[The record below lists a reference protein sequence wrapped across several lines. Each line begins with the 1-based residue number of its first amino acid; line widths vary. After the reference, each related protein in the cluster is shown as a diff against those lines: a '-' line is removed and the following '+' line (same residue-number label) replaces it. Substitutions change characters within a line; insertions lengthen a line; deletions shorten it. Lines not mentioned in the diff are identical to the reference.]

1 MTDWYYHLPG
11 QGRIGPLAA
20 DDVREAYRSGRI
32 RRDTLA
38 WRAGA
43 REWQPLDRFSEDLSL
58 DGLAVEPPPAPEMLP
73 PAPPVSGFE
82 PTGFEPRDRGP
93 SERTA
98 FEPASNASPYAPPRA
113 VLGEV
118 DAGYRPAAAG
128 EVVYA
133 GFWKRFAALMIDA
146 LVVTVAYYVVIFVG
160 ILAMGISAA
169 AAMQGGGGANAGAIG
184 AVLAIVYLAYPVIS
198 GLYYIGFESS
208 STQATLG
215 KMAVGIKV
223 TDARGERLG
232 RSHALGRWAAHLLC
246 YVTFY
251 IGYLMAAFTDRKR
264 GLHDMAAGTLV
275 VDRWAYTAHPDR
287 QQRGLG
293 VVALV
298 VLILGGLAMVAYVGI
313 LMAIAIPAYQDYV
326 SRAAGVG

>member
-1 MTDWYYHLPG
+1 MSDWYYHLPG
-11 QGRIGPLAA
+11 QGRVGPLAA
-20 DDVREAYRSGRI
+20 DDVREAYRTGRI

-73 PAPPVSGFE
+73 PVPPVSGFE
-82 PTGFEPRDRGP
+82 AV
-93 SERTA
+93 ERASPERAA
-98 FEPASNASPYAPPRA
+98 FETASNASPYASPYAPPRA
-113 VLGEV
+113 VLSEV

-146 LVVTVAYYVVIFVG
+146 LVVTVVYYVVIFVG
-160 ILAMGISAA
+160 VLAMGISAA

-232 RSHALGRWAAHLLC
+232 RSHALGRWASHLLC
-246 YVTFY
+246 YITLY

-293 VVALV
+293 VVAIV
-298 VLILGGLAMVAYVGI
+298 VLILGGLAMVAYMGI
-313 LMAIAIPAYQDYV
+313 MMAIAIPAYQDYV
-326 SRAAGVG
+326 QRAAGVG

>member
-1 MTDWYYHLPG
+1 MSDWYYHLPG
-11 QGRIGPLAA
+11 QGRVGPLAA
-20 DDVREAYRSGRI
+20 DDVREAYRAGRI

-58 DGLAVEPPPAPEMLP
+58 DGLAVEPAPEMLP
-73 PAPPVSGFE
+73 PVPPVSGFE
-82 PTGFEPRDRGP
+82 PADRPGSDRTG
-93 SERTA
+93 
-98 FEPASNASPYAPPRA
+98 FEPASNAPAYASPYAPPRA
-113 VLGEV
+113 ALNEV

-146 LVVTVAYYVVIFVG
+146 LVVTIAYYVVIFVG
-160 ILAMGISAA
+160 VLAMGISAA

-223 TDARGERLG
+223 TDARGGRLG
-232 RSHALGRWAAHLLC
+232 RGHALGRWASHLLC

-293 VVALV
+293 VVAIV
-298 VLILGGLAMVAYVGI
+298 VLILGALAMVAYLGI
-313 LMAIAIPAYQDYV
+313 IMAIAIPAYQDYV
-326 SRAAGVG
+326 RRAAGVG